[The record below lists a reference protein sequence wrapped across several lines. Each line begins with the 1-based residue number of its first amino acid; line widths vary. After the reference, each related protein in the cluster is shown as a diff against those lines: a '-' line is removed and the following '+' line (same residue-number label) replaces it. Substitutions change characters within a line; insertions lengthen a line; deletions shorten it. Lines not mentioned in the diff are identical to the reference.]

1 MALLSYSDFLYQCR
15 IYDGS
20 GNLVGLYDDLISL
33 QYRKVVN
40 GIGMAVLTVPE
51 THAIISQLVD
61 DLLLNVYFTYRPQS
75 GGEITD
81 QQDFVGLYR
90 DKQIATDSDGN
101 VHYLLY
107 FMGSI
112 EVLSRNI
119 VAYPSGTNL
128 RSQFTT
134 RAIATI
140 SKEVVQYNCTSLATT
155 GNSRLRN
162 ANVVRG
168 LDATLGSG
176 RDPTTSTINYSCA
189 YRNVLEV
196 VQELAQLGVYDFDV
210 VFDKAS
216 YGNNLY
222 YLQYDLL
229 GTDRSTTLIF
239 DLNLDNIQGAN
250 LNGERLKEKTVA
262 IVGGQGQGSSRT
274 TVIRTGTNQSA
285 SNDYEI
291 FVDARSNTS
300 TELNSIGDAKMTEL
314 EARTSIDVDIAPSSG
329 YVYRRDYGLGDL
341 VTVSFADTLVVKKI
355 NVVEVAFDQDQNVK
369 IRIELVDA

>member
-15 IYDGS
+15 IYDSS
-20 GNLVGLYDDLISL
+20 GNLVGLYDDLVAL
-33 QYRKVVN
+33 QYKKIVN

-51 THAIISQLVD
+51 THAIISQLAD
-61 DLLLNVYFTYRPQS
+61 DLLLNIYFTYRPQS

-90 DKQIATDSDGN
+90 DKQIATDSNGN

-119 VAYPSGTNL
+119 VAYPAGTNL

-155 GNSRLRN
+155 GNSRLRD

-168 LDATLGSG
+168 LVATLGSG

-216 YGNNLY
+216 YGNSLY

-229 GTDRSTTLIF
+229 GTDRSTTLVF

-300 TELNSIGDAKMTEL
+300 TELNSIGDAKL
-314 EARTSIDVDIAPSSG
+314 ADAEARTSIDVDIAPSSG

>member
-1 MALLSYSDFLYQCR
+1 
-15 IYDGS
+15 
-20 GNLVGLYDDLISL
+20 
-33 QYRKVVN
+33 
-40 GIGMAVLTVPE
+40 
-51 THAIISQLVD
+51 
-61 DLLLNVYFTYRPQS
+61 
-75 GGEITD
+75 
-81 QQDFVGLYR
+81 
-90 DKQIATDSDGN
+90 
-101 VHYLLY
+101 
-107 FMGSI
+107 MGSI

-119 VAYPSGTNL
+119 VAYPAGTNL

-155 GNSRLRN
+155 GNSRLRD

-168 LDATLGSG
+168 LVATLGSG

-216 YGNNLY
+216 YGNSLY

-229 GTDRSTTLIF
+229 GTDRSTTLVF

-262 IVGGQGQGSSRT
+262 IVGGQGQGSIRT

-300 TELNSIGDAKMTEL
+300 TELNSIGDAKMAEL

>member
-20 GNLVGLYDDLISL
+20 GNLVGLYDDLVNL
-33 QYRKVVN
+33 TYRKVVN
-40 GIGMAVLTVPE
+40 GIGMAVLTVRD
-51 THAIISQLVD
+51 THPIIAQLAD
-61 DLLLNVYFTYRPQS
+61 DLLLNVYFTYRPLT

-90 DKQIATDSDGN
+90 DKQVATDGDGN
-101 VHYLLY
+101 THYLLY

-112 EVLSRNI
+112 EVLNRNI
-119 VAYPSGTNL
+119 VAYPAGTNL

-134 RAIATI
+134 RSIATI

-155 GNSRLRN
+155 GNGRLRN
-162 ANVVRG
+162 ANVVRS

-196 VQELAQLGVYDFDV
+196 VQELADLGQYDFDV

-216 YGNNLY
+216 YGNGLY

-229 GTDRSTTLIF
+229 GTDKSTTIVF
-239 DLNLDNIQGAN
+239 DVNLDNVMAAN

-262 IVGGQGQGSSRT
+262 IVGGQGQGSART
-274 TVIRTGTNQSA
+274 TAIRTGTNQSA

-291 FVDARSNTS
+291 LVDARSNTS
-300 TELNSIGDAKMTEL
+300 TELNSIGDAKL
-314 EARTSIDVDIAPSSG
+314 ADAEARTNIDVDIAPSSG

-341 VTVSFADTLVVKKI
+341 VTASFAGTWVVKKI
-355 NVVEVAFDQDQNVK
+355 NVVEVTFDQDQNVK
-369 IRIELVDA
+369 LRIELVDA

>member
-1 MALLSYSDFLYQCR
+1 MAILSYSDFLYQCR
-15 IYDGS
+15 IYDSS
-20 GNLVGLYDDLISL
+20 GNLVGLYDDLINL
-33 QYRKVVN
+33 TYRKVVN
-40 GIGMAVLTVPE
+40 GIGMAVLTVRD
-51 THAIISQLVD
+51 THPLVAQLAD
-61 DLLLNVYFTYRPQS
+61 DLLLNIYFTYRPIS

-90 DKQIATDSDGN
+90 DKQIGTDQDGN

-112 EVLSRNI
+112 EVLNRNI
-119 VAYPSGTNL
+119 VAYASGTNL

-155 GNSRLRN
+155 GNGRLRN
-162 ANVVRG
+162 ANVVRS

-196 VQELAQLGVYDFDV
+196 VQELAKLGGYDFDV

-216 YGNNLY
+216 YGNGLY

-229 GTDRSTTLIF
+229 GTDKSTTIIF
-239 DLNLDNIQGAN
+239 DINLDNVQGAN

-262 IVGGQGQGSSRT
+262 IVGGQGQGSART
-274 TVIRTGTNQSA
+274 TAIRTGTNQA
-285 SNDYEI
+285 AANDYELFI
-291 FVDARSNTS
+291 DARSNAS
-300 TELNSIGDAKMTEL
+300 TELNSIGDAKMYEL
-314 EARTSIDVDIAPSSG
+314 EARTNIDIDIAPSSG

-341 VTVSFADTLVVKKI
+341 VTASFAGTWVVKKI
-355 NVVEVAFDQDQNVK
+355 NVVEVTFDQDQNVK

>member
-1 MALLSYSDFLYQCR
+1 M
-15 IYDGS
+15 
-20 GNLVGLYDDLISL
+20 VGLYDDLVAL
-33 QYRKVVN
+33 QYKKIVN

-51 THAIISQLVD
+51 THAIISQLAD
-61 DLLLNVYFTYRPQS
+61 DLLLNIYFTYRPLT

-90 DKQIATDSDGN
+90 DKQIGTDQDGN

-119 VAYPSGTNL
+119 VAYPAGTNL

-155 GNSRLRN
+155 GNSRLRD

-168 LDATLGSG
+168 LVATLGSG

-216 YGNNLY
+216 YGNSLY

-229 GTDRSTTLIF
+229 GTDRSTTLVF

-300 TELNSIGDAKMTEL
+300 TELNSIGDAKMAEL

>member
-15 IYDGS
+15 IYDSS
-20 GNLVGLYDDLISL
+20 GNLVGLYDDLVAL
-33 QYRKVVN
+33 QYKKIVN

-51 THAIISQLVD
+51 THAIISQLAD
-61 DLLLNVYFTYRPQS
+61 DLLLNIYFTYRPLT

-90 DKQIATDSDGN
+90 DKQIGTDQDGN

-119 VAYPSGTNL
+119 VAYPAGTNL

-155 GNSRLRN
+155 GNSRLRD

-168 LDATLGSG
+168 LVATLGSG

-216 YGNNLY
+216 YGNSLY
-222 YLQYDLL
+222 
-229 GTDRSTTLIF
+229 
-239 DLNLDNIQGAN
+239 
-250 LNGERLKEKTVA
+250 
-262 IVGGQGQGSSRT
+262 
-274 TVIRTGTNQSA
+274 
-285 SNDYEI
+285 
-291 FVDARSNTS
+291 
-300 TELNSIGDAKMTEL
+300 
-314 EARTSIDVDIAPSSG
+314 
-329 YVYRRDYGLGDL
+329 
-341 VTVSFADTLVVKKI
+341 
-355 NVVEVAFDQDQNVK
+355 
-369 IRIELVDA
+369 